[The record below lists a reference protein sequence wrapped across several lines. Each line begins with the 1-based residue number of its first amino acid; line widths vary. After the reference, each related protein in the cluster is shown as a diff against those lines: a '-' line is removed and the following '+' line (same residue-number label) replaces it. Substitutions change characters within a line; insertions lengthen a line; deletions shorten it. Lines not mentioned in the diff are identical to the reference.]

1 MPNGMNINIFSMKKA
16 WDCTVV
22 SQMSNKWVLIV
33 VLDPGSREKNASFRR
48 GNTINILRI
57 YCSYR
62 RWLVQ
67 ERTDD
72 RMVTFISTLVGFVLG
87 AVAGMVLT
95 CLMQVKR

>member
-1 MPNGMNINIFSMKKA
+1 MNINIFSMKKA

-57 YCSYR
+57 YCSIEDGLYR
-62 RWLVQ
+62 KGRMTEWLHL
-67 ERTDD
+67 
-72 RMVTFISTLVGFVLG
+72 SVL
-87 AVAGMVLT
+87 
-95 CLMQVKR
+95 